1 MDCLAKLNFLISVTV
16 ALKKK
21 TNLVLPGIHFCVF
34 SERTNEGF

>member
-21 TNLVLPGIHFCVF
+21 NQLGASWDSFLCVF
-34 SERTNEGF
+34 